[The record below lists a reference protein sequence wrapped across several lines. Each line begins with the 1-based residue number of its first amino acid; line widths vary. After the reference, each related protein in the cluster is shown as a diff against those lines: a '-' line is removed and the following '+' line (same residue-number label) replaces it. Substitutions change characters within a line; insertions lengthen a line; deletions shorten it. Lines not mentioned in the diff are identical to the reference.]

1 MSGRPGARRA
11 EHPASVCAVASLLA
25 RVILGAAL
33 VAASLLGGCATVPP
47 PGFEARASL
56 DPVKLVATPG
66 VMYGS
71 APRSWQA
78 PGGDVEVALEQAVVA
93 AGLGLYLSA
102 LAYTVAPSAQG
113 EPPLRCRASTSS
125 TELLACDGSR
135 HDVHLR
141 LGPGCRYPRDLTEP
155 ACGHAT
161 LQVGS
166 RRLQLH
172 EGHVRR
178 LGTPSGQLGLVDE
191 HGTLV
196 AAADIVAKS
205 VIDTWLPAEPAAP
218 VEREVALLVFVAY
231 HQWRHRTSA
240 D

>member
-1 MSGRPGARRA
+1 M
-11 EHPASVCAVASLLA
+11 V
-25 RVILGAAL
+25 LGAAL
-33 VAASLLGGCATVPP
+33 AAASLLGCATVPP
-47 PGFEARASL
+47 PGFDGRASL
-56 DPVKLVATPG
+56 ESVQVVATPG

-78 PGGDVEVALEQAVVA
+78 PGGDVKVTIEQAVVA
-93 AGLGLYLSA
+93 AGLGLYLSE
-102 LAYTVAPSAQG
+102 LAYAVGFAARG
-113 EPPLRCRASTSS
+113 EPPLRCRSSTSS
-125 TELLACDGSR
+125 AELLVCDGSR

-141 LGPGCRYPRDLTEP
+141 LGPGCRYPRDLAEP

-161 LQVGS
+161 LDVGP

-191 HGTLV
+191 SGTLV
-196 AAADIVAKS
+196 AAADIVAES
-205 VIDTWLPAEPAAP
+205 FIDMWLPAEPAAP

-231 HQWRHRTSA
+231 HQWRHRTSGN
-240 D
+240 